1 MIKLKKRCLAAVLVF
16 FLFLFTGCDGS
27 SPDPGTVNGGGE
39 EKTVIAPVFIG
50 SAEARDMNPP
60 SPSRGEVAE
69 LYYKWYAPSFIS
81 FKSVEMTSDTY
92 FVEILGT
99 PVNLQVKVSDET
111 ATYTGKS
118 ADEKIY
124 LELEYNMKTD
134 EFDYYQCFVMEDSS
148 GMEALLLSSGKG
160 IRVDTSDGS
169 FSGDISFIVMHYNN
183 PGIEVE
189 GVKYPVFVGDCHL
202 YSDGTNSGTLAFRAN
217 DSESEPDSYL
227 TYSEL
232 TKIDDP
238 SFVYKYTDGNELK
251 NHFDDDIKM
260 KQYYVF
266 CYYKGGQYSIEPEP
280 SGYTVN
286 SFENLEAA
294 SAAVSSVFP
303 DWEIS
308 LESTVS
314 EQYE

>member
-1 MIKLKKRCLAAVLVF
+1 MIELKKCCLAAVLVF

-39 EKTVIAPVFIG
+39 VIAPVFIG
-50 SAEARDMNPP
+50 SAEARDMNV
-60 SPSRGEVAE
+60 SPSREDVAE

-81 FKSVEMTSDTY
+81 FKPVEMTSDTY
-92 FVEILGT
+92 PVVILGT
-99 PVNLQVKVSDET
+99 PVNLKVTVSDKT
-111 ATYTGKS
+111 VTYTGKS
-118 ADEKIY
+118 AHEKIY
-124 LELEYNMKTD
+124 LELEYNMETD
-134 EFDYYQCFVMEDSS
+134 KFDYYQCFAMEDL
-148 GMEALLLSSGKG
+148 GMKYLLLSSGKD
-160 IRVDTSDGS
+160 IQVDTSDGS

-202 YSDGTNSGTLAFRAN
+202 YSDGTNSGTLVYQSN

-238 SFVYKYTDGNELK
+238 LFSFNYTDGNELK
-251 NHFDDDIKM
+251 NHFDDDINM

-266 CYYKGGQYSIEPEP
+266 CYYKGGQYSIEPDP
-280 SGYTVN
+280 SLGYEVN
-286 SFENLEAA
+286 PFPDFEEANT
-294 SAAVSSVFP
+294 AVSKVFP
-303 DWEIS
+303 DWKIS
-308 LESTVS
+308 PESTVS